1 VIAAAPTAQA
11 DSIDAAMMRRCLQLS
26 EQSVAAGE
34 RPFGAVLAAGTVVV
48 AAAGNCVETDRD
60 VTRHAEVVA
69 LAEAQRLL
77 GKKDLSGHTLY
88 SIVEPCA
95 MCSFAIRECGIQR
108 VIYALGSPLMGGAS
122 RWDVLTDPG
131 LSASMPQVFGKPPE
145 MLGGV
150 LAAEAADVW
159 RKWNPLF
166 WYFIKRKGYL
176 VLPRQRAS
184 PRRTSKERTW
194 LSRARRLLL
203 GKASRSHA
211 PRSG

>member
-1 VIAAAPTAQA
+1 VIAAAPTTQA
-11 DSIDAAMMRRCLQLS
+11 DTIDFAMMRRCLQLS

-48 AAAGNCVETDRD
+48 AAAGNRVEMDRD

-77 GKKDLSGHTLY
+77 KKKDLSGLTLY

-108 VIYALGSPLMGGAS
+108 VVYALGSPLMGGAS
-122 RWDVLTDPG
+122 RWDVLSDPG
-131 LSASMPQVFGKPPE
+131 LSRSMPQVFGKPPE
-145 MLGGV
+145 TLGGV
-150 LAAEAADVW
+150 LAADAANVW

-176 VLPRQRAS
+176 VLPRQLAS
-184 PRRTSKERTW
+184 PRPTSKERTW
-194 LSRARRLLL
+194 LSRACRLLL
-203 GKASRSHA
+203 EKASRSHA
-211 PRSG
+211 HKPG

>member
-1 VIAAAPTAQA
+1 VYFIEKSSTVIAAAQTIHA
-11 DSIDAAMMRRCLQLS
+11 DTIDSAMMRRCLQLS

-48 AAAGNCVETDRD
+48 AAAGNRVETDRD

-108 VIYALGSPLMGGAS
+108 VGLRSWFARDGG
-122 RWDVLTDPG
+122 R
-131 LSASMPQVFGKPPE
+131 LSVGRP
-145 MLGGV
+145 
-150 LAAEAADVW
+150 
-159 RKWNPLF
+159 
-166 WYFIKRKGYL
+166 
-176 VLPRQRAS
+176 
-184 PRRTSKERTW
+184 
-194 LSRARRLLL
+194 
-203 GKASRSHA
+203 H
-211 PRSG
+211 RSGPLNVNASGVRKTPGDTGRSSGGGRGRRFA